1 MEIKKTKRADLERQR
16 WKRFL
21 LGLVISVVAFLAVLE
36 IRLSPADDSID
47 EALLDELAEDM
58 ELMPLPEQHDMEA
71 AAQPVDAPK
80 PEARIRPVDTPKA
93 QDMPERLVAEQPAV
107 TVGEGEPLDDD
118 TPPPAVAPVAVDEN
132 DKVLSLRVVERL
144 PEFPG
149 GMVALMKWLTQNLK
163 YPPAAQKAHMQGEVT
178 VSFIINT
185 DGTTS
190 DPKII
195 RSAGAHFDS
204 EALRVVR
211 MMPRW
216 QPGED
221 HGKPC
226 RTMFAIPIVFK
237 L

>member
-1 MEIKKTKRADLERQR
+1 MEIKKSKKADLERGWWR
-16 WKRFL
+16 RFL
-21 LGLVISVVAFLAVLE
+21 LGLFIAVVALVVTLE
-36 IRLSPADDSID
+36 WKYTPSSDDID

-58 ELMPLPEQHDMEA
+58 ELLPMPDQRDLEAATPQPEQAKPVAHIK
-71 AAQPVDAPK
+71 PVDMPK
-80 PEARIRPVDTPKA
+80 SEE
-93 QDMPERLVAEQPAV
+93 PERLVAEQPSI
-107 TVGEGEPLDDD
+107 TSGDGEPRDIEENP
-118 TPPPAVAPVAVDEN
+118 TPAVVPVAVDEN
-132 DKVLSLRVVERL
+132 DNVLSLRVVERL

-149 GMVALMKWLTQNLK
+149 GMVAFMKWLTQNLK
-163 YPPAAQKAHMQGEVT
+163 YPPAAQKAKMQGEVT

-195 RSAGAHFDS
+195 KSAGAQFDS

-216 QPGED
+216 NPGED

-226 RTMFAIPIVFK
+226 RTLFAIPISFTM
-237 L
+237 

>member
-1 MEIKKTKRADLERQR
+1 MAA
-16 WKRFL
+16 F
-21 LGLVISVVAFLAVLE
+21 VVALE
-36 IRLSPADDSID
+36 YSSTPYDETID

-58 ELMPLPEQHDMEA
+58 ELLPLPEQHDMEA
-71 AAQPVDAPK
+71 AASPEEAPK
-80 PEARIRPVDTPKA
+80 PVAKIKPVEMPKT
-93 QDMPERLVAEQPAV
+93 QDVPERLVAEQPAV
-107 TVGEGEPLDDD
+107 TTGDSEPTEADE
-118 TPPPAVAPVAVDEN
+118 TPAPAVAPVAVDEN

-149 GMVALMKWLTQNLK
+149 GMVAFMKWLTQNLK
-163 YPPAAQKAHMQGEVT
+163 YPANAQKARIQGEVT

-195 RSAGAHFDS
+195 KSAGAQLDG